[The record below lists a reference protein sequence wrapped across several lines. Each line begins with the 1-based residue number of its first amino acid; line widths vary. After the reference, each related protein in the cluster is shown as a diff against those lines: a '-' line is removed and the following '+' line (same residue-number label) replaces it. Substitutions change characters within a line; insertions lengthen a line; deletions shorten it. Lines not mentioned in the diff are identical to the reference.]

1 MSQLVC
7 FGAKSD
13 NLVRISMKSKSENL
27 IADVRVNSIDIGL
40 KSLVYYTGRIMA
52 SEAKGLTF
60 VPVYDDLLDPK
71 SYVNQVGGGYQRPGD
86 LPRMRQFSKYLDLN
100 PLAIV
105 PPVLLS
111 TRQKWSF
118 QSCSDSEMGTLKI
131 KGPAAIIDGQ
141 HRLGGFIHRWEN
153 VGEDRAIDFVAYE
166 GLTSKREAEVFNTI
180 NGKTKSVPKGI
191 GKVIEDSWSTQV
203 AIMLRNNRLSP
214 FFQKIFVARKSE
226 IHGALFNLS
235 SIDKEIQTTF
245 SHGAFSILVEEE
257 DVEALYRIMSKYWH
271 VIAEC
276 FAEEWE
282 DINLPPNE
290 QNWKLLELTGIIAWS
305 RAASE
310 ILGPNFDSK
319 KRLVE
324 WGAVRDSVYNIA
336 SSGELDLS
344 KEGAFAD
351 KTGIVG
357 GGKIH
362 KQIQRIHTR
371 VNG

>member
-1 MSQLVC
+1 
-7 FGAKSD
+7 
-13 NLVRISMKSKSENL
+13 MKSKSEYL
-27 IADVRVNSIDIGL
+27 IADVRVNSIEIGL

-52 SEAKGLTF
+52 SEAKDLTF

-71 SYVNQVGGGYQRPGD
+71 AIVNQVGGGYQRPGD

-111 TRQKWSF
+111 TRQRWSF
-118 QSCSDSEMGTLKI
+118 QSGINREIGTLKV
-131 KGPAAIIDGQ
+131 KGPAAVIDGQ

-166 GLTSKREAEVFNTI
+166 GLTAKLEAEVFNTI
-180 NGKTKSVPKGI
+180 NGKAKSVPKGI

-203 AIMLRNNRLSP
+203 AIKLRNDRSSP
-214 FFQKIFVARKSE
+214 FFQKIFVAKKSE

-235 SIDKEIQTTF
+235 SIDKEIQMTF
-245 SHGAFSILVEEE
+245 SHGAFSNLVEEE
-257 DVEALYRIMSKYWH
+257 DVEELYKIMSNYWH

-276 FAEEWE
+276 FEEEWE
-282 DINLPPNE
+282 DINLSPNE
-290 QNWKLLELTGIIAWS
+290 QKWKLLELTGVIAWS

-310 ILGPNFDSK
+310 ILGPNYDSK
-319 KRLVE
+319 KRLVD
-324 WGAVRDSVYNIA
+324 WGEVHDSVYNIA
-336 SSGELDLS
+336 SSGELDLR
-344 KEGAFAD
+344 KEGVFAD

-362 KQIQRIHTR
+362 KQIQRILART
-371 VNG
+371 NG